1 MQCWRWSS
9 VWLVLL
15 AIPACQR
22 QERTVVDLVG
32 FPEEV
37 RTVVSA
43 PGYETWYP
51 GDAVGTKAEP
61 EQRGTADA
69 QKFDDEDNQDRD
81 LEDAVDAA
89 EQELDDEEEAADPV
103 SPRVASPNQS
113 D

>member
-15 AIPACQR
+15 AFPACQR
-22 QERTVVDLVG
+22 QERTLVDLVG

-61 EQRGTADA
+61 EHRGAAEA

-89 EQELDDEEEAADPV
+89 EQELDGEEDATDSVSAD
-103 SPRVASPNQS
+103 VASLNQA